1 MAVGGRNDHA
11 RGALT
16 HSVARTVV
24 GGTPTLVSGTKYRN
38 IDPLGRV
45 LESRQSTGP
54 HADYTFLYQYAA
66 GGALAK
72 LRYPSGNWVSYDV
85 NGANRV
91 AKVRKGETG
100 SSYYMQNAVYNPA
113 GALTGA
119 TLGL

>member
-66 GGALAK
+66 GGALA
-72 LRYPSGNWVSYDV
+72 
-85 NGANRV
+85 
-91 AKVRKGETG
+91 
-100 SSYYMQNAVYNPA
+100 
-113 GALTGA
+113 
-119 TLGL
+119 